1 MHNYSVFVRPQVCQ
15 RPHSLFFVFCEHFPR
30 KQPPTC
36 REHYR
41 MLVNSLRLS
50 QRVHPSTVVV
60 GVQGQCSFTSAGC
73 LPDPTTAMC
82 NEDLVPLNV
91 VLFDFSSAVYC
102 LFSPFSL
109 LQRFDEPILRLRQT
123 PAVRQAS
130 YQSQGNVFAIYRLT
144 VSMLMRGL

>member
-1 MHNYSVFVRPQVCQ
+1 
-15 RPHSLFFVFCEHFPR
+15 
-30 KQPPTC
+30 
-36 REHYR
+36 

-91 VLFDFSSAVYC
+91 VLFDFSSRRVLS
-102 LFSPFSL
+102 LFPLLSL
-109 LQRFDEPILRLRQT
+109 AAL
-123 PAVRQAS
+123 
-130 YQSQGNVFAIYRLT
+130 
-144 VSMLMRGL
+144 